1 MQRRALGD
9 NQSSYQAWAYL
20 IEITKALIQR
30 EAASLE
36 QPSQAQQL

>member
-9 NQSSYQAWAYL
+9 DQSSYQAWTYL
-20 IEITKALIQR
+20 IEITKAAVQR

-36 QPSQAQQL
+36 QSIEAQQL

>member
-9 NQSSYQAWAYL
+9 DQSSYQAWPYL
-20 IEITKALIQR
+20 IEITKAVVQR

-36 QPSQAQQL
+36 QPTQA